1 MRLVVWMVAASVA
14 ACLIAAALID
24 ARLRAELLWGMAGPL
39 ASAAV
44 SWMIAERT
52 WRQRPPA
59 LTSVMIT
66 AFAAKLVF
74 FGAYVAVLIRVAALK
89 PAPFIASFTAYFIG
103 LLFVEA
109 LSLRRLLHEGVR
121 LKPDTTKTSG

>member
-14 ACLIAAALID
+14 SCLTAAAFVD
-24 ARLRAELLWGMAGPL
+24 ARVRAELLWGMAGPL
-39 ASAAV
+39 ASAAGTWV
-44 SWMIAERT
+44 IAERT
-52 WRQRPPA
+52 YRRRPAA

-66 AFAAKLVF
+66 GFAAKLVF

-89 PAPFIASFTAYFIG
+89 PAPFIASFAVYFIG

-109 LSLRRLLHEGVR
+109 LHLRRLFQ
-121 LKPDTTKTSG
+121 

>member
-14 ACLIAAALID
+14 SCLIAAALVD
-24 ARLRAELLWGMAGPL
+24 ARVRAELLWGMAGPL

-44 SWMIAERT
+44 SWGVAERT
-52 WRQRPPA
+52 WRRRPEA

-66 AFAAKLVF
+66 GFAAKLLF
-74 FGAYVAVLIRVAALK
+74 FGMYVAVLIRVAALQ
-89 PAPFIASFTAYFIG
+89 PAPFIASFAAYFIG

-109 LSLRRLLHEGVR
+109 LHLRRLLQ
-121 LKPDTTKTSG
+121 

>member
-14 ACLIAAALID
+14 SCLIAAALVD
-24 ARLRAELLWGMAGPL
+24 ARVRGELLWGMAGPL
-39 ASAAV
+39 TSAAA
-44 SWMIAERT
+44 SWVVAERT
-52 WRQRPPA
+52 WRQRPEA

-74 FGAYVAVLIRVAALK
+74 FGTYVAVLIRVAALE
-89 PAPFIASFTAYFIG
+89 PAPFIASFAAYFIG

-109 LSLRRLLHEGVR
+109 LSLRRLLQIG
-121 LKPDTTKTSG
+121 SG

>member
-14 ACLIAAALID
+14 SCLIAAALVD
-24 ARLRAELLWGMAGPL
+24 ARVRGELLWGMAGPL

-44 SWMIAERT
+44 SWVVAERT
-52 WRQRPPA
+52 WRQRPEA

-66 AFAAKLVF
+66 AFAAKLLF
-74 FGAYVAVLIRVAALK
+74 FGTYVAVLIRVAALE
-89 PAPFIASFTAYFIG
+89 PAPFIASFAAYFIG

-109 LSLRRLLHEGVR
+109 LSLRRLLQIG
-121 LKPDTTKTSG
+121 SG